1 MDRRHYLGRHGHR
14 ADPSPKA
21 QARHDRAAMPSV
33 FEAFKINYLGPAYN
47 LPQHYLDE
55 ETLRQTFGI
64 SIAGLSLTS
73 GKPTDGRAAV
83 LEPIPYEQMEK
94 WITQTGTKTVES
106 DLANFVHDP
115 DYRLNH
121 NHDEADALFQTLQFY
136 LSDNL
141 LGMLHP
147 NILDN
152 FTRWEIFPNR
162 NTFLQDVS
170 HSDWYVQGIILRYC
184 KVKSPPALDPCFPHH
199 TSFVSDRNPLK
210 DGILSK
216 SELVAILG
224 LAFVF
229 ANGALQ
235 RDDLPFIIPVTIVS
249 ASWRSCRVVQ
259 GIVDLTAKPKPLID
273 IRMSRIVS
281 FEKGV
286 KTPEAWPNLVK
297 LLSIIV
303 AKPIP
308 VS

>member
-14 ADPSPKA
+14 ADPSPKP
-21 QARHDRAAMPSV
+21 QSRPDRAAMASV
-33 FEAFKINYLGPAYN
+33 VTAFKINYLSPAYN
-47 LPQHYLDE
+47 MPEPYLDK

-64 SIAGLSLTS
+64 TIVGLSLTS

-83 LEPIPYEQMEK
+83 LEPVPHDQMEE
-94 WITQTGTKTVES
+94 WLTQMGSKTVDS
-106 DLANFVHDP
+106 DVANLVHFP
-115 DYRLNH
+115 DHSLNH
-121 NHDEADALFQTLQFY
+121 NHKEADALFDTIGYY
-136 LSDNL
+136 LSDNI
-141 LGMLHP
+141 LGFFRP
-147 NILDN
+147 NILRD
-152 FTRWEIFPNR
+152 FTQWEMFPNE
-162 NTFLQDVS
+162 NTFLQEVS
-170 HSDWYVQGIILRYC
+170 HNDWYVHGILRYC
-184 KVKSPPALDPCFPHH
+184 KAKRPPALDTRFPHN

-224 LAFVF
+224 LAFIF
-229 ANGALQ
+229 ASGALE

-259 GIVDLTAKPKPLID
+259 GVVDLTAKPKPLID
-273 IRMSRIVS
+273 IRMSRIVN

-286 KTPEAWPNLVK
+286 KTPQAWPDLVK